1 MEQLGVSEVFVYA
14 PTNGSVDKAGLLP
27 TEHDAYG
34 RLILGDIKTMKKK
47 RGFPMEVTCTKF
59 LEFVKWLTW
68 YDSFNPSIILL
79 FLLL

>member
-14 PTNGSVDKAGLLP
+14 PANGSVGKAGLLP

-47 RGFPMEVTCTKF
+47 KRISNGSDLYK
-59 LEFVKWLTW
+59 
-68 YDSFNPSIILL
+68 ILGNCKVVDVV
-79 FLLL
+79 